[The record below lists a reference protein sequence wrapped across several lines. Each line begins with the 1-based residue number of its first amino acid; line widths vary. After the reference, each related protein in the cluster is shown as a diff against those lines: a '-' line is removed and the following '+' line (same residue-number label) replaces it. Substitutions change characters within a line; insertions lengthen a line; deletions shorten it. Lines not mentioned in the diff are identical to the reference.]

1 MNSKLKGLALSALFA
16 ALISAG
22 SFLIIPLPGGIP
34 IVLQDMMAM
43 LSGLILGPVY
53 GAIAVAVFLLLGSM
67 GLPVFSGKAGFHILT
82 SYPTCGFLYG
92 YLLAA
97 FFGGLFLHILLNKN
111 KEHSNIKQYIV
122 IAIAALVATL
132 ICFGLGI
139 AGFMR
144 VTHKTVAES
153 VPLVVLPFIPGNT
166 IKLILMVP
174 LTKKFRKTVQ
184 L

>member
-1 MNSKLKGLALSALFA
+1 MNSKFKGLVLSALFA
-16 ALISAG
+16 ALTAAG
-22 SFLIIPLPGGIP
+22 CFLIIPLPGGIP

-43 LSGLILGPVY
+43 LSGLILGPLY
-53 GAIAVAVFLLLGSM
+53 GTIAVAVFLVLGSI
-67 GLPVFSGKAGFHILT
+67 GLPVFSGKAGFHVIT
-82 SYPTCGFLYG
+82 AGPTGGFLIG
-92 YLLAA
+92 YMVAA
-97 FFGGLFLHILLNKN
+97 FVGGLILSILLNKD
-111 KEHSNIKQYIV
+111 KEHSNTKQYIV
-122 IAIAALVATL
+122 IAVAALIATV
-132 ICFGLGI
+132 ICFALGI

-153 VPLVVLPFIPGNT
+153 IPLVVLPFIPGNT

>member
-1 MNSKLKGLALSALFA
+1 MNSKFKGLVLSALFA

-34 IVLQDMMAM
+34 IVLQDMMSM

-82 SYPTCGFLYG
+82 SHPTCGFLYG
-92 YLLAA
+92 YFLAA
-97 FFGGLFLHILLNKN
+97 LVSGLFLHILLNKN
-111 KEHSNIKQYIV
+111 KEHSNLKQYIL
-122 IAIAALVATL
+122 ISIAALIATI
-132 ICFGLGI
+132 ICFTMGI
-139 AGFMR
+139 IGFTHI
-144 VTHKTVAES
+144 THKTVAES
-153 VPLVVLPFIPGNT
+153 IPLVVLPFIPGNT